1 LKRTLHKAYVF
12 LTITLVSIV
21 QSQTPSIPVL
31 PLEDWSDAQ
40 PNVYYKDLENQLD
53 PFEGTWLYTDNDT
66 SWKIILKKE
75 TMFFNGNYYED
86 LIGGEYQYIKNS
98 VELINTLSNIETV
111 EGWNHRIDGNAI
123 INDCD
128 YLPPTDCVD
137 GEDRLEVTITDPV
150 TGHAGAVYFRARTVN
165 GQDVLLAYVIFD
177 QKSSYN
183 GLTQPKPE
191 PSMPWQQEYTLIKQ

>member
-1 LKRTLHKAYVF
+1 MKYLKKLLTIS
-12 LTITLVSIV
+12 TITLVSIV

-31 PLEDWSDAQ
+31 PLEDWSDEQ
-40 PNVYYKDLENQLD
+40 PNAYYKDLGNALD
-53 PFEGTWLYTDNDT
+53 AFEGTWLYTNGET

-75 TMFFNGNYYED
+75 TMFFNGNYYHD
-86 LIGGEYQYIKNS
+86 LIGGEYQYIKNG
-98 VELINTLSNIETV
+98 VELINTLSNIDTV
-111 EGWNHRIDGNAI
+111 EGWNHRIDGKSI
-123 INDCD
+123 IDDCD
-128 YLPPTDCVD
+128 YLPPTDCID
-137 GEDRLEVTITDPV
+137 GENRLRVTIADPV

-165 GQDVLLAYVIFD
+165 GQDVLLAYVIFN